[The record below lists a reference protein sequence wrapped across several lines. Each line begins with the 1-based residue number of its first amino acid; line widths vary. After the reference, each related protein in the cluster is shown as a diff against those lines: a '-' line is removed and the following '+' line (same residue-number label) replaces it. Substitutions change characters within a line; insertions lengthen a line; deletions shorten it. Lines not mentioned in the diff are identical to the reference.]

1 MPAVDANARVDNP
14 MADLQLVS
22 AISASCNV
30 RQQNLPLTKIKRDWR
45 KHSRPASAVPV
56 WPERCGAYMEHAHV
70 LGQYDND
77 IYAQFIK
84 SWRGWGPGLPI

>member
-1 MPAVDANARVDNP
+1 
-14 MADLQLVS
+14 MADLQLV
-22 AISASCNV
+22 ATISASCNV
-30 RQQNLPLTKIKRDWR
+30 RQQNLPLTKISGDWR

-56 WPERCGAYMEHAHV
+56 WPERAAAYMEHAHV

-77 IYAQFIK
+77 IYASTIK